1 MSEIKAIHPAK
12 KTLSLR
18 KTRVKALARVALFGA
33 FSASAYLLVFLN
45 EGTVTKYFT
54 RGGFY
59 AAAVIAT
66 AIAFSLIHGTFA
78 NYFLELLGIRP
89 NQGKGGH

>member
-1 MSEIKAIHPAK
+1 MSEVKAIHPAE
-12 KTLSLR
+12 KTLSSR
-18 KTRVKALARVALFGA
+18 RSWVKIFVRAVLFGA
-33 FSASAYLLVFLN
+33 VSASAYLLVFLN
-45 EGTVTKYFT
+45 EATVTKYFT

-89 NQGKGGH
+89 NQGKDGH